1 MHSILKIFKREEI
14 NMRAIGLNTRIY
26 WGGMFKFILGEFQLF
41 ILLFPF
47 TTLFTAL
54 PSLAGA
60 EPLVNGISVL
70 LIGLSFLYLL
80 LEGRLVNSMANSF
93 PLILFL
99 SILAISIIWVHPAM
113 KDNSLHYITRTL
125 ITVIQ
130 AFVIVQVLKEED
142 KLFDVM
148 KFMAILI
155 SVASLLFILIFPSQ
169 SNWIIE
175 GVERSQSFFSTPN
188 NLGQFL
194 AFSFLMVNFH
204 KRKDLSLPIVLLLDG
219 IILYQLY
226 KCDSMTSLAAIA
238 VIILAFQFKPMLKA
252 VFILIVLAGMLV
264 PNLYRV
270 LPGSSN
276 TSIGIANRDL
286 TFTGRT
292 EVWNT
297 MVKDA
302 EHKHRTLQGFGAGGY
317 WITDA
322 YNPIS
327 TINELDWDPGQGHN
341 GYMDI
346 FIMTGIVGVLVF
358 LFFLGGFI
366 NNIFRKVSFVEK
378 IPYLLVLIILINNI
392 TESSFFREKHLYF
405 VLFILMYWHVYLKDN
420 DLLTSPEDEWHLEE

>member
-1 MHSILKIFKREEI
+1 
-14 NMRAIGLNTRIY
+14 
-26 WGGMFKFILGEFQLF
+26 
-41 ILLFPF
+41 
-47 TTLFTAL
+47 
-54 PSLAGA
+54 
-60 EPLVNGISVL
+60 
-70 LIGLSFLYLL
+70 
-80 LEGRLVNSMANSF
+80 
-93 PLILFL
+93 
-99 SILAISIIWVHPAM
+99 
-113 KDNSLHYITRTL
+113 
-125 ITVIQ
+125 
-130 AFVIVQVLKEED
+130 
-142 KLFDVM
+142 
-148 KFMAILI
+148 
-155 SVASLLFILIFPSQ
+155 
-169 SNWIIE
+169 
-175 GVERSQSFFSTPN
+175 
-188 NLGQFL
+188 
-194 AFSFLMVNFH
+194 
-204 KRKDLSLPIVLLLDG
+204 
-219 IILYQLY
+219 
-226 KCDSMTSLAAIA
+226 MTSLAAIA

-264 PNLYRV
+264 PNLNRV

-286 TFTGRT
+286 SFTGRT

-420 DLLTSPEDEWHLEE
+420 DLLTSPEEEWHLEE